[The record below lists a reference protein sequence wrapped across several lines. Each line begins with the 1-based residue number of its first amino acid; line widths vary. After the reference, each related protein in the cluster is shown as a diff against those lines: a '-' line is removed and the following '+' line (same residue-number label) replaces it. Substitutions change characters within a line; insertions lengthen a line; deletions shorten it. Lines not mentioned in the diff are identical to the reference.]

1 VPALPDE
8 VRAAHLHGAALALV
22 AGRPAVQPGV
32 PNGWRTW
39 ADAVETVVL
48 RDDTTAEV
56 EVRSTRTGTT
66 VAIDGADPLLAVL
79 HAWDG
84 RHADVEVD
92 GLRRRVAV
100 QAEPEDDEH
109 ARSVLVSAGG
119 WTTAWTQPARLPAG
133 EASEQARGPS
143 SPVPGTVV
151 AVHVAAG
158 DRVSAGDALVVLE
171 AMKMEHRITA
181 DTDASV
187 VEVVVA
193 VGDAVDAHEV
203 LVVLEPLGVGEDAH
217 ADH

>member
-1 VPALPDE
+1 
-8 VRAAHLHGAALALV
+8 
-22 AGRPAVQPGV
+22 VQPGV

-48 RDDTTAEV
+48 QADTTAEV
-56 EVRSTRTGTT
+56 QVRRTRTGTT
-66 VAIDGADPLLAVL
+66 VAIDGADATPAVL

-84 RHADVEVD
+84 HHADVEVA

-100 QAEPEDDEH
+100 QAGPDDDEH
-109 ARSVLVSAGG
+109 ARAVLVSAEG
-119 WTTAWTQPARLPAG
+119 WTTSWTESARLPAG
-133 EASEQARGPS
+133 DSSEQARGPS

-151 AVHVAAG
+151 AVHVAPG
-158 DRVSAGDALVVLE
+158 DQVSAGDALVVLE

-181 DTDASV
+181 DADASV